1 MPGSWPFSVLALVRA
16 RNLLLSAA
24 GVAIG
29 GFLAQG
35 RVAMPDMLLW
45 AMASAALLGAS
56 GNVANDLAD
65 RDADRVN
72 RPDRPLVSGGVPAG
86 GALLLGGVAGGLGLL
101 AAWMVE
107 TRLFLIGL
115 VALVVM
121 LAYSPLLKQRGL
133 PGNLAVAAVAS
144 LPMIYG
150 ATAVGWWRGGLVASV
165 LAALLHF
172 AREVVKDLE
181 DVAGDAALGRR
192 TIPIRYGPEAAF
204 VIAAGALIVFVP
216 ASLAPYF
223 GGWYGR
229 RYAIVVIL
237 LDVGMLALIARL
249 LTRQLAGARGA
260 LKTAMLAGLIAL
272 LWDRL

>member
-1 MPGSWPFSVLALVRA
+1 MRASWPASVLTLVRA

-35 RVAMPDMLLW
+35 HVAMPDVLLW
-45 AMASAALLGAS
+45 AMASAALLGAA

-65 RDADRVN
+65 VDADRVN
-72 RPDRPLVSGGVPAG
+72 RPGRPLVGGAVSVPA
-86 GALLLGGVAGGLGLL
+86 ALLIGGMAGGLGLL
-101 AAWMVE
+101 SAWMVE
-107 TRLFLIGL
+107 TRLFLI
-115 VALVVM
+115 ALAALLVM
-121 LAYSPLLKQRGL
+121 LAYSPVLKQRGL
-133 PGNLAVAAVAS
+133 LGNLAVAVVAS

-172 AREVVKDLE
+172 SREIVKDLA
-181 DVAGDAALGRR
+181 DVAGDAAQGRR
-192 TIPIRYGPEAAF
+192 TIPIRYGPGTAF
-204 VIAAGALIVFVP
+204 LLAAGALILFVP

-223 GGWYGR
+223 SGWYGH
-229 RYAIVVIL
+229 RYGIVVIV
-237 LDVGMLALIARL
+237 LDIGVLALVARL
-249 LTRQLAGARGA
+249 LAQQAAGASAA
-260 LKTAMLAGLIAL
+260 LKTAMFTGLVAL